1 MAKPLKDVTGEVY
14 GRLTILG
21 NAPYRSKDR
30 RVFVLCTCGTEKD
43 VLLGDLRRGD
53 TVSCGCYLKEVI
65 TSHGDAGTRL
75 YKIYKGMINRC
86 YLKTIP
92 GYLDYGPRGITTC
105 QSWRDSYEVF
115 REWSHSNGY
124 AENLTI
130 DRKDVN
136 GNYEPG
142 NCQWISNGHQ
152 QRNKRDVP
160 NTSSK
165 YCGVSWCKQSSKWY
179 ASVKTEGKLKNL
191 GRYLTEL
198 DAAIAR
204 DTYIVSNKLL
214 HYKLNNVF

>member
-30 RVFVLCTCGTEKD
+30 RVFTICTCGTVKD
-43 VLLGDLRRGD
+43 ILLGDLRRGD

-75 YKIYKGMINRC
+75 YKIYKGMLNRC

-92 GYLDYGPRGITTC
+92 GYLNYGALGVTTC

-115 REWSHSNGY
+115 RKWALSSGY
-124 AENLTI
+124 NKNLTI
-130 DRKDVN
+130 DRKDVY
-136 GNYEPG
+136 GNYEPS
-142 NCQWISNGHQ
+142 NCQWLSNKHQ

-165 YCGVSWCKQSSKWY
+165 YCGVSWCKKTNKWY
-179 ASVKTEGKLKNL
+179 ASIKTDGKLKNL

-198 DAAIAR
+198 EAAIAR
-204 DTYIVSNKLL
+204 DTFIVSNKLL
-214 HYKLNNVF
+214 HYKLNKVL